1 MWYDS
6 DGNKWLMLMTSDDH
20 CERPK
25 PGSLAG
31 INQVLANEYL
41 EESGIGSHVEVPWLG
56 DVGPQWRMGDVCT
69 MMHDF

>member
-1 MWYDS
+1 
-6 DGNKWLMLMTSDDH
+6 MLMTSDDH

-41 EESGIGSHVEVPWLG
+41 EDSGIGSHVEVP
-56 DVGPQWRMGDVCT
+56 
-69 MMHDF
+69 